1 MEESYSRQRIRW
13 KRCTVQQR
21 DNTRQERAARTLGCF
36 IWKNVQDINWKMY
49 LYKWGGSLSEF

>member
-1 MEESYSRQRIRW
+1 MCKRKGSIQRVEYWLIYMEESYSRQRIRW

-36 IWKNVQDINWKMY
+36 F
-49 LYKWGGSLSEF
+49 SS

>member
-1 MEESYSRQRIRW
+1 MCKRRAVFKELNIGKIYMEESYSRQRIRW

-36 IWKNVQDINWKMY
+36 F
-49 LYKWGGSLSEF
+49 SS